1 MSTINSYPVRSF
13 AENQKFFVYDPA
25 SQTSSLV
32 TGADIKQ
39 SIQAGESAVVA
50 TSTFKAL
57 KTESYK
63 VGTIV
68 QTSGGEAIADESNG
82 LYVIQPPGSG
92 GTVIFN
98 GNEAVKLPLV
108 NFVVSDVSSATVA
121 TDSGTR
127 TIEVLAD
134 AVELKIFRATNAAAV
149 AALPAVAG
157 YQVLMSGAPSGLF
170 EFSTTNF
177 SAAVG
182 NDPGKLV
189 YIPPSS
195 DATGASGAWVKQSG
209 AEVGEVITFAG
220 NAASLNRKY
229 GQGWRIA
236 DGTDGTPNLI
246 DAFPKFGT
254 FAQKSDTGGAKTVT
268 PAGSVSVS
276 TSVSVSNHTLSVAQM
291 PSHNHDQ
298 RIEGGSIPGETTFN
312 TPSANVGSYTK
323 SGGNTGSAGGSNA
336 HNHGASA
343 SSSGSFSGSNH
354 TNEPQFTYLVPL
366 YFTGVAGSYS

>member
-127 TIEVLAD
+127 TIEALAD
-134 AVELKIFRATNAAAV
+134 AVDLKIFRATNAAAV

-189 YIPPSS
+189 HIPPSS

-209 AEVGEVITFAG
+209 TEVGEVITFAG

-268 PAGSVSVS
+268 PSGSVSVS
-276 TSVSVSNHTLSVAQM
+276 TSVSVSSHTLSVAQM
-291 PSHNHDQ
+291 PGHSHLIPKS
-298 RIEGGSIPGETTFN
+298 RESELGGSDVGLMPGM
-312 TPSANVGSYTK
+312 ADGSQN
-323 SGGNTGSAGGSNA
+323 SGSAGSSQSHGHGS
-336 HNHGASA
+336 SA

>member
-1 MSTINSYPVRSF
+1 MATVQSYPVRPF
-13 AENQKFFVYDPA
+13 TEQQKFFVYDPA
-25 SQTSSLV
+25 SKTSSLV

-68 QTSGGEAIADESNG
+68 QTSGGDAIADESNG

-98 GNEAVKLPLV
+98 GNEAVELPLV
-108 NFVVSDVSSATVA
+108 NFVVSDVSSATVVN
-121 TDSGTR
+121 DSGTR

-134 AVELKIFRATNAAAV
+134 AVDLKIFRATNAAGV

-170 EFSTTNF
+170 EFSATNF
-177 SAAVG
+177 ASAVG
-182 NDPGKLV
+182 SDPGKLV

-195 DATGASGAWVKQSG
+195 DATGASGAWVKVSG
-209 AEVGEVITFAG
+209 AEVGNVEMFAG
-220 NAASLNRKY
+220 NSAGLNRKY

-236 DGTDGTPNLI
+236 DGTAETPNLM
-246 DAFPKFGT
+246 DVFPKFGT
-254 FAQKSDTGGAKTVT
+254 FAKNRNG
-268 PAGSVSVS
+268 
-276 TSVSVSNHTLSVAQM
+276 
-291 PSHNHDQ
+291 
-298 RIEGGSIPGETTFN
+298 RGEN
-312 TPSANVGSYTK
+312 YYACG
-323 SGGNTGSAGGSNA
+323 
-336 HNHGASA
+336 
-343 SSSGSFSGSNH
+343 
-354 TNEPQFTYLVPL
+354 
-366 YFTGVAGSYS
+366 

>member
-1 MSTINSYPVRSF
+1 MATVQSYPVRPF
-13 AENQKFFVYDPA
+13 TEQQKFFVYDPA
-25 SQTSSLV
+25 SKTSSLV

-68 QTSGGEAIADESNG
+68 QTSGGDAIADESNG

-98 GNEAVKLPLV
+98 GNEAVELPLV
-108 NFVVSDVSSATVA
+108 NFVVSDVSSATVV

-127 TIEVLAD
+127 TIEALAD
-134 AVELKIFRATNAAAV
+134 AVDLKIFRATNAAAV

-195 DATGASGAWVKQSG
+195 DATGASGAWVKKSG
-209 AEVGEVITFAG
+209 TEVGEVITFAG

-236 DGTDGTPNLI
+236 DGTDGTPDLI
-246 DAFPKFGT
+246 DSFPKMGT
-254 FAQKSDTGGAKTVT
+254 FAQRTGTGGEKNIT
-268 PAGSVSVS
+268 PAGSV
-276 TSVSVSNHTLSVAQM
+276 SVSVSNHTLSAAQM
-291 PSHNHDQ
+291 PSHSHTQTSGSSFNG
-298 RIEGGSIPGETTFN
+298 EFGGAVNP
-312 TPSANVGSYTK
+312 K
-323 SGGNTGSAGGSNA
+323 GGSNHVTALKGTGGAGSSGA
-336 HNHGASA
+336 HAHGAT
-343 SSSGSFSGSNH
+343 GSFSGTSH

-366 YFTGVAGSYS
+366 YFTGVAGTYS

>member
-1 MSTINSYPVRSF
+1 MSTINTYPVRSF

-32 TGADIKQ
+32 TGADIKR
-39 SIQAGESAVVA
+39 SIHAEEPSVVA
-50 TSTFKAL
+50 TSTFQAL
-57 KTESYK
+57 KTESYAI
-63 VGTIV
+63 GTIV
-68 QTSGGEAIADESNG
+68 QTSGGNAIGDTSNG

-92 GTVIFN
+92 GTPIFN
-98 GNEAVKLPLV
+98 GNEAVELPVV
-108 NFVVSDVSSATVA
+108 NFVVSDVSDAAVTNA
-121 TDSGTR
+121 NGTR
-127 TIEVLAD
+127 TIEALAD
-134 AVELKIFRATNAAAV
+134 DVDLKVFRATNAADV
-149 AALPAVAG
+149 AALPAVPG
-157 YQVLMSGAPSGLF
+157 YQVLKSGAPSGFF

-182 NDPGKLV
+182 DDPGKLV
-189 YIPPSS
+189 FIPPSS

-209 AEVGEVITFAG
+209 TEVGEVIMFAG

-236 DGTDGTPNLI
+236 DGTAGTPNLM

-291 PSHNHDQ
+291 PGHPHTYTASQYSEFSGNNPNPSTGNQGVD
-298 RIEGGSIPGETTFN
+298 TTRN
-312 TPSANVGSYTK
+312 TN
-323 SGGNTGSAGGSNA
+323 SAGGSGA
-336 HNHGASA
+336 HAHGATA
-343 SSSGSFSGSNH
+343 SSNGSFAGASH
-354 TNEPQFTYLVPL
+354 TNEPQFTYVVPL
-366 YFTGVAGSYS
+366 YFTGVAGTYS

>member
-32 TGADIKQ
+32 TGADIKR
-39 SIQAGESAVVA
+39 SIQAGESSVVA

-68 QTSGGEAIADESNG
+68 QTSGGDAIADESNG

-98 GNEAVKLPLV
+98 GNEAVELPLV
-108 NFVVSDVSSATVA
+108 NFVVSDVSSATVV

-127 TIEVLAD
+127 TIEALAD
-134 AVELKIFRATNAAAV
+134 AVDLKIFRATNAAAV

-182 NDPGKLV
+182 NDPEKLV

-195 DATGASGAWVKQSG
+195 DVTGASGAWVKQSG

-236 DGTDGTPNLI
+236 DGTDGTPNLT

-254 FAQKSDTGGAKTVT
+254 FAQKSGAGGTKTVT
-268 PAGSVSVS
+268 PSGSVSVA
-276 TSVSVSNHTLSVAQM
+276 NHTLSVAQI
-291 PSHNHDQ
+291 PPHSHSFSVYSNSGTGNVAL
-298 RIEGGSIPGETTFN
+298 EGSGSN
-312 TPSANVGSYTK
+312 
-323 SGGNTGSAGGSNA
+323 SGTVWTSSAGSGQA
-336 HNHGASA
+336 HNHG
-343 SSSGSFSGSNH
+343 GSFSGTSH

-366 YFTGVAGSYS
+366 YFTGVAGTYS

>member
-1 MSTINSYPVRSF
+1 MSKIQTYPVRPF
-13 AENQKFFVYDPA
+13 TEQQKFFVYDPA
-25 SQTSSLV
+25 SKTSSLV

-68 QTSGGEAIADESNG
+68 QTSGGNAIADESNG

-98 GNEAVKLPLV
+98 GNEAVELPLV
-108 NFVVSDVSSATVA
+108 NFVVSDVSSATVVN
-121 TDSGTR
+121 DSGTR

-134 AVELKIFRATNAAAV
+134 AVDLKIFRATNAAAV

-182 NDPGKLV
+182 DDPGKLV

-209 AEVGEVITFAG
+209 TEVGEVITFAG
-220 NAASLNRKY
+220 NASSLNRKY

-236 DGTDGTPNLI
+236 DGTAGTPNLM

-268 PAGSVSVS
+268 PAGTVA
-276 TSVSVSNHTLSVAQM
+276 VSVSNHTLSVAQI
-291 PSHNHDQ
+291 PSHAHGYV
-298 RIEGGSIPGETTFN
+298 R
-312 TPSANVGSYTK
+312 
-323 SGGNTGSAGGSNA
+323 GGNAIGTNDGSFNGAATFFNSTTSAAGGSGA
-336 HNHGASA
+336 HAHGSN
-343 SSSGSFSGSNH
+343 GSFSGTSH

>member
-1 MSTINSYPVRSF
+1 
-13 AENQKFFVYDPA
+13 
-25 SQTSSLV
+25 
-32 TGADIKQ
+32 
-39 SIQAGESAVVA
+39 
-50 TSTFKAL
+50 
-57 KTESYK
+57 
-63 VGTIV
+63 
-68 QTSGGEAIADESNG
+68 
-82 LYVIQPPGSG
+82 
-92 GTVIFN
+92 
-98 GNEAVKLPLV
+98 
-108 NFVVSDVSSATVA
+108 
-121 TDSGTR
+121 
-127 TIEVLAD
+127 VLAD
-134 AVELKIFRATNAAAV
+134 AVDLKIFRATNAAAV

-209 AEVGEVITFAG
+209 TEVGEVITFAG
-220 NAASLNRKY
+220 NASSLNRKY

-236 DGTDGTPNLI
+236 DGTDGTPNLT

-254 FAQKSDTGGAKTVT
+254 FAQKSNTGGAKTVT

-291 PSHNHDQ
+291 PGHPHPITIVSGGAGGGAAVSFDGD
-298 RIEGGSIPGETTFN
+298 GGSLG
-312 TPSANVGSYTK
+312 SAS
-323 SGGNTGSAGGSNA
+323 TGSAGSSQA
-336 HNHGASA
+336 HAHGASA
-343 SSSGSFSGSNH
+343 SSSGSFSGTSH

>member
-32 TGADIKQ
+32 TGADIKR
-39 SIQAGESAVVA
+39 SIQAGESSVVA

-68 QTSGGEAIADESNG
+68 QTSGGDAIADESNG

-98 GNEAVKLPLV
+98 GNEAVNLPLV
-108 NFVVSDVSSATVA
+108 NFVVSDVSSAAVVN
-121 TDSGTR
+121 DSGTR

-134 AVELKIFRATNAAAV
+134 AVDLKIFRATNAAAV

-157 YQVLMSGAPSGLF
+157 YQVLKSGAPSGLF

-182 NDPGKLV
+182 DDPGKLV
-189 YIPPSS
+189 FIPPSF

-209 AEVGEVITFAG
+209 TEVGEVIMFAG

-236 DGTDGTPNLI
+236 DGTDGTPNLM

-254 FAQKSDTGGAKTVT
+254 FAQKSGTGGSKDITATV
-268 PAGSVSVS
+268 A
-276 TSVSVSNHTLSVAQM
+276 NHTLSIGQIPA
-291 PSHNHDQ
+291 HKHDLLVFQ
-298 RIEGGSIPGETTFN
+298 GQGADTNSYIRSNDRGPGRIANGSSRGSTGGSLPHSHGLN
-312 TPSANVGSYTK
+312 GA
-323 SGGNTGSAGGSNA
+323 TGA
-336 HNHGASA
+336 
-343 SSSGSFSGSNH
+343 
-354 TNEPQFTYLVPL
+354 NEPQFTYLVPL
-366 YFTGVAGSYS
+366 YFTGVAGTYP

>member
-1 MSTINSYPVRSF
+1 MATVQSYPVRPF
-13 AENQKFFVYDPA
+13 TEQQKFFVYDPA
-25 SQTSSLV
+25 SKTSSLV

-98 GNEAVKLPLV
+98 GNEAVELPLV
-108 NFVVSDVSSATVA
+108 NFVVSDASSATVVNDA
-121 TDSGTR
+121 GTR

-134 AVELKIFRATNAAAV
+134 AVDLKIFRATNAAAV

-177 SAAVG
+177 ASAVG

-195 DATGASGAWVKQSG
+195 DATGASGAWVKKSG
-209 AEVGEVITFAG
+209 TEVGEVITFAG

-236 DGTDGTPNLI
+236 DGTDGTPNLT

-254 FAQKSDTGGAKTVT
+254 FVQKSDTGGAKTIT
-268 PAGSVSVS
+268 PAGSVSVA
-276 TSVSVSNHTLSVAQM
+276 NHTLSVAQM
-291 PSHNHDQ
+291 PSHDH
-298 RIEGGSIPGETTFN
+298 PV
-312 TPSANVGSYTK
+312 PMYVGSGAFGRPLHQGGASTSNAST
-323 SGGNTGSAGGSNA
+323 SGAGSNGA
-336 HNHGASA
+336 HAHGA
-343 SSSGSFSGSNH
+343 SFSGSNH